1 MNYHVL
7 TLFPEMFNSYFNES
21 IIARAIESKIIE
33 INIYNIRDYSIDKN
47 KKVDDRPFGG
57 GPGMII
63 SVDPVIKC
71 IDSVVEKI
79 NSGHILKQV
88 SKIKIIMFS
97 PGGVNFNTSIA
108 KDVVKDCT
116 DIIFIC
122 GRYEGVDSRVI
133 DICKD
138 NNLDIEEWSIG
149 DYVLTGGELPA
160 MVCIDS
166 ISRQVSGVLG
176 KFESL
181 EEERVSSHKF
191 YTRPPVYEY
200 ESKQSG
206 YNLDIA
212 KNSKI
217 KTIIKKVVN
226 KFVKT
231 EKRSYPV
238 PEVLISG
245 NHKLIDE
252 WKNNNQ

>member
-57 GPGMII
+57 GPGMVMA
-63 SVDPVIKC
+63 VDPVIKC

-79 NSGHILKQV
+79 NSRQLPKQILGQISLKRLENNT
-88 SKIKIIMFS
+88 KIKVVMFS

-108 KDVVKDCT
+108 KAVVKDCT

-138 NNLDIEEWSIG
+138 NKLDIEEWSIG

-200 ESKQSG
+200 EIKRK
-206 YNLDIA
+206 IF
-212 KNSKI
+212 KNKI
-217 KTIIKKVVN
+217 IQYT
-226 KFVKT
+226 
-231 EKRSYPV
+231 V
-238 PEVLISG
+238 PEVLMSG

-252 WKNNNQ
+252 WKNNN